1 MIAWLNELGND
12 WGRYR
17 RQHPNGWPHRSLAG
31 TIAEEGSVGAAI
43 KCHAQVIPIR
53 DAPADIL
60 EYHNAWRLMEPGPKE
75 LLFVF
80 HVLRGDANDKAR
92 ALGMSRATF
101 YRKVGDAQ
109 IKIWSKMIEHESG
122 VSNVRLE
129 ASVAV

>member
-1 MIAWLNELGND
+1 
-12 WGRYR
+12 
-17 RQHPNGWPHRSLAG
+17 LAG
-31 TIAEEGSVGAAI
+31 TIAEEGAVGAAI
-43 KCHAQVIPIR
+43 KCHAQIVPIL
-53 DAPADIL
+53 DTPADIL

-129 ASVAV
+129 AAIAV